1 MIKKLIP
8 DYYYNSIDDIPFTKL
23 YDEGYRLILTDLDN
37 TIVSYKVLDPTK
49 ESHDFKKM
57 LEEIGFE
64 VIIVSNSKKDRVD
77 RFSTELGLP
86 YVKHA
91 MKPLKK
97 GYKRAMKKVASKQYP
112 KSEILTIGDQI
123 MTDIFGSKRLK
134 LTTILVKAIDRKT
147 EVWTTRF
154 NRKMEKFFLKRI
166 KKKLPNLYK
175 EKLEKYVGD
184 AYDSE
189 EM

>member
-8 DYYYNSIDDIPFTKL
+8 DNYYNSINDIPFTKL
-23 YDEGYRLILTDLDN
+23 YEDGYRLILTDLDN
-37 TIVSYKVLDPTK
+37 TLVSYKVLDPTV
-49 ESHDFKKM
+49 ESHNWKKM
-57 LEEIGFE
+57 VEEIGFE
-64 VIIVSNSKKDRVD
+64 IIVVSNSKKERVD
-77 RFSTELGLP
+77 RFSKELNLP

-97 GYKRAMKKVASKQYP
+97 GYKRAINKVASKKYSKDQ
-112 KSEILTIGDQI
+112 IITIGDQI

-147 EVWTTRF
+147 EIWTTRF
-154 NRKMEKFFLKRI
+154 NRRLEKFFIKRI
-166 KKKLPNLYK
+166 KNKMPNVYD
-175 EKLEKYVGD
+175 EKLKNYVGD
-184 AYDSE
+184 TYDGK